1 MEEKQLDEINQ
12 KLDRLLSLSNEIGR
26 LAVMVEKHERIMR
39 GGNGEAIGLCA
50 RVANLEKI
58 AEANHTLLF
67 GDEERIG
74 LKGRVQEMANTLAG
88 YNKFMWVV
96 LAAAIGSL
104 LAVWVR

>member
-12 KLDRLLSLSNEIGR
+12 KLDRLLSFTNEIGR
-26 LAVMVEKHERIMR
+26 LAVMVEKHERVLR
-39 GGNGEAIGLCA
+39 GGNGEELGLSA

-58 AEANHTLLF
+58 AEVNHALLF

-88 YNKFMWVV
+88 YNKFMWIV